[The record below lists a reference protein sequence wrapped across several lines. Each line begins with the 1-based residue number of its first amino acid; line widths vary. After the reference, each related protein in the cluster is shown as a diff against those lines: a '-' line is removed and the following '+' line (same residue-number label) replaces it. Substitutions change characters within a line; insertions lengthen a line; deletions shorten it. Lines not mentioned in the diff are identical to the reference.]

1 VTTAAGATIR
11 ARKVWNPD
19 AGEEAASVL
28 RRLCVQPWLVGGRD
42 DDHIAAVRRNAT
54 GIRDILSR
62 LGWVLVVER
71 DLVRLRKSPPVRR
84 AAWAQDGP
92 APLTCSW
99 FFLLVAA
106 AESLPPKCSIAH
118 LVTAARAAAADAD
131 VATTGDIAER
141 RAIVQALKMLDERGV
156 VTAEDGDVDGFIRDE
171 DAPVL
176 LAVHHTRLVHVIANF
191 GPGDPRDDTEAW
203 LTALEQESDPAR
215 RMRRKLVDD
224 TLVHVTDLDE
234 AEADWLSR
242 RVRSDDGAQIA
253 AGFGLHLE
261 RRAEGAA
268 FVVPEQAFRHAREL
282 GDHPF
287 PVPGTVGHAALLI
300 CDHAGEVGTQSG
312 APGPGWRGLTAHDVL
327 AHLGVLIDR
336 YAAGKGG
343 WSADLAAEPATLAE
357 HVAELLEALGVLV
370 RRDDALRTWW
380 FSPVTGR
387 WPAPAS
393 APARSLTR
401 QDEPTPGTD
410 SDGSQQQLS
419 LESPS

>member
-1 VTTAAGATIR
+1 MTTAAGPTSR

-19 AGEEAASVL
+19 AGEEAAAVL
-28 RRLCVQPWLVGGRD
+28 RRLCVQPWLIGGRD
-42 DDHIAAVRRNAT
+42 DEHIAAVRRNAA
-54 GIRDILSR
+54 GIRDILGR
-62 LGWVLVVER
+62 LGWVLIVER

-84 AAWAQDGP
+84 ATWATDGP

-131 VATTGDIAER
+131 IVTTGDIAER

-156 VTAEDGDVDGFIRDE
+156 VTAEDGDMDGFIRDE

-203 LTALEQESDPAR
+203 LTALERESDPAR

-242 RVRSDDGAQIA
+242 RVRADDGAQIA

-268 FVVPEQAFRHAREL
+268 FIVPEQAFRHAREL

-287 PVPGTVGHAALLI
+287 PVPGTIGHAALLL

-312 APGPGWRGLTAHDVL
+312 APGPGWRGLTEHDVL
-327 AHLGVLIDR
+327 AHLSALIDR

-343 WSADLAAEPATLAE
+343 WSVDLAAGPAILAE
-357 HVAELLEALGVLV
+357 HVAALLEALAVLV
-370 RRDDALRTWW
+370 RRDDALHTWW
-380 FSPVTGR
+380 FSPATGR
-387 WPAPAS
+387 WPTPAS
-393 APARSLTR
+393 PPMRSITGTIDPAR
-401 QDEPTPGTD
+401 GTHG
-410 SDGSQQQLS
+410 DGPQQQQLS
-419 LESPS
+419 LESP

>member
-1 VTTAAGATIR
+1 MTTAAGATSR

-19 AGEEAASVL
+19 AGEEAAAVL
-28 RRLCVQPWLVGGRD
+28 RRLCVQPWLIGGRD
-42 DDHIAAVRRNAT
+42 DEHIAAVRRNAT

-84 AAWAQDGP
+84 AAWATDGP

-131 VATTGDIAER
+131 IATTGDIAER

-156 VTAEDGDVDGFIRDE
+156 VTPEDGDVDGFIRDE

-191 GPGDPRDDTEAW
+191 GPGDPRDDTGSW
-203 LTALEQESDPAR
+203 LTALECESDPAR

-234 AEADWLSR
+234 SEADWLSR
-242 RVRSDDGAQIA
+242 RVRADDGAQIA

-268 FVVPEQAFRHAREL
+268 FIVPEQGFRHAREL

-287 PVPGTVGHAALLI
+287 PVPGTVGHAALLL
-300 CDHAGEVGTQSG
+300 CDYAGEVGTQSG
-312 APGPGWRGLTAHDVL
+312 APGPGWRGLTEHDVL
-327 AHLGVLIDR
+327 AHLSVLIDR

-343 WSADLAAEPATLAE
+343 WSVDLAAEPATLAE
-357 HVAELLEALGVLV
+357 HVAALLEALGVLG
-370 RRDDALRTWW
+370 RREDALRTWW
-380 FSPVTGR
+380 FSPATGR

-393 APARSLTR
+393 TPARSITGR
-401 QDEPTPGTD
+401 DDSASGTD
-410 SDGSQQQLS
+410 SDGPQQQLS
-419 LESPS
+419 LESTS

>member
-1 VTTAAGATIR
+1 MTTPTTSTTSTPTTR
-11 ARKVWNPD
+11 RRVWNPD
-19 AGEEAASVL
+19 AGEEAAAVL
-28 RRLCVQPWLVGGRD
+28 RRLCTQPWLVGGRD
-42 DDHIAAVRRNAT
+42 DEHIAAVRRNAT
-54 GIRDILSR
+54 GIRDILGR
-62 LGWVLVVER
+62 LGWVLIVER

-84 AAWAQDGP
+84 DAWAADGP

-106 AESLPPKCSIAH
+106 AEGLPPKCSIAH

-131 VATTGDIAER
+131 IPTTGDIAER

-156 VTAEDGDVDGFIRDE
+156 VTAEDGDMDGFIRDE

-191 GPGDPRDDTEAW
+191 GSGDPREDTEAW
-203 LTALEQESDPAR
+203 LEALERESDPAR

-242 RVRSDDGAQIA
+242 RVRADDGAQVA

-287 PVPGTVGHAALLI
+287 PVPGTIGHASLLL
-300 CDHAGEVGTQSG
+300 CDHAGENGTQSG
-312 APGPGWRGLTAHDVL
+312 SPGPGWRGLTEHEVL
-327 AHLGVLIDR
+327 EHLGVLAER

-357 HVAELLEALGVLV
+357 HVAALLKALGVLR

-387 WPAPAS
+387 WPAPT
-393 APARSLTR
+393 APPVRAAEGALTTSGGL
-401 QDEPTPGTD
+401 E
-410 SDGSQQQLS
+410 QQLS
-419 LESPS
+419 LEAPA